1 MTYIEDGLRVRNGFA
16 EGPLA
21 DAALDRGARARRL
34 LDELQERPETMTDAE
49 LRDGV
54 SRALRYFIR
63 RQPHADQVY
72 GIARQIRRGVRVEW
86 LVADRLV
93 CA

>member
-21 DAALDRGARARRL
+21 DAVLDGAVRAGQLR
-34 LDELQERPETMTDAE
+34 DELQERPETMTDAE

-54 SRALRYFIR
+54 SRALRRYTR
-63 RQPHADQVY
+63 ASRTPTRSTASP
-72 GIARQIRRGVRVEW
+72 G
-86 LVADRLV
+86 
-93 CA
+93 

>member
-1 MTYIEDGLRVRNGFA
+1 MTYIEDGLCVRNGFA

-21 DAALDRGARARRL
+21 DAALDRAARAGQL
-34 LDELQERPETMTDAE
+34 LDKLQERPETMTDAE

-54 SRALRYFIR
+54 NRALRCFMQ
-63 RQPHADQVY
+63 RQPHADQVF
-72 GIARQIRRGVRVEW
+72 GIAQQIRCGVRVDW